1 MSQPTSASI
10 TTDALYIDERE
21 LTRRTT
27 LAPRTLQLMR
37 RNGGGPPFAKL
48 GGRVVYKW
56 ADVERWIQERTR
68 CSPASPGQ
76 GTACT
81 RAMKCDHQKER

>member
-1 MSQPTSASI
+1 MSQPTRVPI

-21 LTRRTT
+21 LARRTT

-68 CSPASPGQ
+68 CSLASPRP
-76 GTACT
+76 GTAST
-81 RAMKCDHQKER
+81 RAMKCDHQKEG